1 MKWTESQYKAINND
15 GKNLLVSAGAGCG
28 KTAILTNRIIRLML
42 ENKIDIN
49 KFLVVTFTN
58 AAANG
63 MKEKIRKL
71 LYEKLKEEKS
81 DKKFLFE
88 QISNLESA
96 NISTLHSL
104 CINIIR
110 EYYHIV
116 EIDPSFQIITDT
128 NVDMLMDEAFEKLF
142 NDRYENNDEQF
153 IQTSLNYSFS
163 RTNEDY
169 FKEQLKSIYTFIYN
183 RPSPFK
189 WLHEKVE
196 FFNQNEEELKESL
209 AFKIIKEEAYDGIEL
224 SFNLLNEALEKAK
237 FYKANEKL
245 IDLLNEEVN
254 NIKLLKRDFD
264 NNSNKVFSLKMGDIF
279 RARIVGTNKLDPQI
293 KNEITQ
299 KRNLAKDTIKNIINN
314 LYAFSIEDMLKIN
327 NNLYPQMQTIEKA
340 LIDFDYYY
348 KEIKKEKGVLEF
360 NDIEHLCL
368 EILNN
373 ENARKE
379 IVNKFDFV
387 FVDEYQD
394 TNLVQEA
401 IITKII
407 KENNLF
413 TVGDVKQSIYRF
425 RQAEPEVFINR
436 LERYEKENDINEIIY
451 MNTNFRTNK
460 NIISGINELFSKI
473 MSKDIGKIDY
483 IENEKLIPGRNEEI
497 ESKIELHFLKE
508 NENDEDYFDK
518 PLTNDEKEYTYLAML
533 INNLIKQDIYDSEL
547 KKFRKTK
554 FSDICILARSANT
567 KIKPL
572 KEIFN
577 KYSIPVNS
585 EKETEY
591 FKTHEISIIKD
602 FLNIIN
608 NFKDDLSLLGIMRG
622 PIFNFSTEELLEI
635 KLYSKEK
642 YYYKCVENFTKEEND
657 NIELKN
663 KVINMINIINEY
675 NSKSLYMSVSD
686 LIEDIYEKTSF
697 TEYVKALPFGNIREN
712 NLKALITKAK
722 EYENFSN
729 EGLYGFIKFMDYA
742 KERNES
748 GIALNENSDNSV
760 KFTTIHASKGLEFPI
775 VILMDTSKT
784 FNERDLKENIVLNKD
799 LGLCPSLIDLDNKIK
814 INSISKISANELE
827 KQELKSEEMRLLYV
841 ALTRA
846 KEKLIITSK
855 AKIED
860 ILEKIPKEITRVDI
874 KNSKTYLDWIV
885 KAILYNNHFNTKENI
900 VFEDKNFIIYN
911 NDINSLLT
919 DTNNNEDKTI
929 KNEKFTNEDF
939 SKLIIQNLNY
949 KYKNIIDT
957 KIPRKAGV
965 SSLKNTELLE
975 VGNNV
980 ITIKEE
986 PDFLKEETEISA
998 AQKGTI
1004 IHFIFETIDINK
1016 LKEDSNLRDNIDNQ
1030 INELI
1035 EKEILSKKEYESID
1049 IEYVYKFFESEIGK
1063 QLLNSKKIY
1072 RELPFNLAIPA
1083 KDISDKW
1090 VESDEDVLVQGIIDL
1105 TFEDENGNMIL
1116 VDYKT
1121 NYFKTDK
1128 EKETL
1133 IKEYK
1138 LQINYYKKAITTLM
1152 NKKVSHSYL
1161 YFLSKNIITEV

>member
-1 MKWTESQYKAINND
+1 MKWTESQSKAINND
-15 GKNLLVSAGAGCG
+15 DKNLLVSAGAGCG

-58 AAANG
+58 AAASG

-88 QISNLESA
+88 QISNLESS

-104 CINIIR
+104 CISIIR
-110 EYYHIV
+110 EYYHIIN
-116 EIDPSFQIITDT
+116 IDPSFQIITDT
-128 NVDMLMDEAFEKLF
+128 NIDMLMDEAFEKLF
-142 NDRYENNDEQF
+142 NDRYENDDEGF

-163 RTNEDY
+163 SANEDY
-169 FKEQLKSIYTFIYN
+169 FKEQLKNIYTFIYN
-183 RPSPFK
+183 RPNPFK

-196 FFNQNEEELKESL
+196 IFNQDKEDIKKSL
-209 AFKIIKEEAYDGIEL
+209 AFKIIKQEVYNGIEL
-224 SFNLLNEALEKAK
+224 SLNSLNEALEKAK
-237 FYKANEKL
+237 FFRANEKL
-245 IDLLNEEVN
+245 IDLLNEEIN
-254 NIKLLKRDFD
+254 NIKIFKRDFD
-264 NNSNKVFSLKMGDIF
+264 NDSDKLFDLEMKNLF
-279 RARIVGTNKLDPQI
+279 RARIVGVNNLDPEI
-293 KNEITQ
+293 KDKITE
-299 KRNLAKDTIKNIINN
+299 KRNLAKETIKNIINK
-314 LYAFSIEDMLKIN
+314 LYTFSLDDIFEIN
-327 NNLYPQMQTIEKA
+327 KKLYPQMKTIEKA

-348 KEIKKEKGVLEF
+348 KELKREKGVLEF
-360 NDIEHLCL
+360 KDVEHLCL

-373 ENARKE
+373 DEARKE
-379 IVNKFDFV
+379 IISKFDFV

-436 LERYEKENDINEIIY
+436 LEKYEKENDISEIIY

-473 MSKDIGKIDY
+473 MSKEIGKIDY
-483 IENEKLIPGRNEEI
+483 NENERLIPGRDEEI
-497 ESKIELHFLKE
+497 KSKIEVHFIKDEE
-508 NENDEDYFDK
+508 NNEDYFEK
-518 PLTNDEKEYTYLAML
+518 PLTKEEKEYNYLAVL
-533 INNLIKQDIYDSEL
+533 INNLLKQDIYDSEL
-547 KKFRKTK
+547 KAFRKTK

-577 KYSIPVNS
+577 KYSIPINS

-608 NFKDDLSLLGIMRG
+608 NFKDDLSLLGVMRG
-622 PIFNFSTEELLEI
+622 PIFNFSTDELLEI
-635 KLYSKEK
+635 KLFSKEK
-642 YYYKCVENFTKEEND
+642 FYYKCVENFNKATNKND
-657 NIELKN
+657 ELKA
-663 KVINMINIINEY
+663 KIDYMINTINEY
-675 NSKSLYMSVSD
+675 SNKSLYMPVSD
-686 LIEDIYEKTSF
+686 LIEDIYERTSLI
-697 TEYVKALPFGNIREN
+697 EYVKTLPFGDIREN
-712 NLKALITKAK
+712 NLKTLITKAK
-722 EYENFSN
+722 DYENFSN
-729 EGLYGFIKFMDYA
+729 EGLYGFIRFMDYA
-742 KERNES
+742 KDNNES
-748 GIALNENSDNSV
+748 GIALNESSDNSV

-775 VILMDTSKT
+775 LILIDAGKR
-784 FNERDLKENIVLNKD
+784 FNEADLKENIVLNKD
-799 LGLCPSLIDLDNKIK
+799 LGLCPNLIDLDNKIK
-814 INSISKISANELE
+814 INSISKIAANELE
-827 KQELKSEEMRLLYV
+827 KQEIKSEEMRLLYV

-855 AKIED
+855 NKLED
-860 ILEKIPKEITRVDI
+860 ILKNIPNNISKETIR
-874 KNSKTYLDWIV
+874 NSNDYLSWIIN
-885 KAILYNNHFNTKENI
+885 AILCKKKINTEKNV
-900 VFEDKNFIIYN
+900 VFEDENFIIYN
-911 NDINSLLT
+911 NNINTLLINNKE
-919 DTNNNEDKTI
+919 DEQTNKS
-929 KNEKFTNEDF
+929 KAKKDF
-939 SKLIIQNLNY
+939 SDFIIKNLNY
-949 KYKNIIDT
+949 QYQNIIDT

-965 SSLKNTELLE
+965 SSLKDTELLE

-980 ITIKEE
+980 ITIKDE
-986 PDFLKEETEISA
+986 PEFLKAETELSA

-1004 IHFIFETIDINK
+1004 IHFIFETVDINK
-1016 LKEDSNLRDNIDNQ
+1016 LRETDNLRENINNQ
-1030 INELI
+1030 IKEMI
-1035 EKEILSKKEYESID
+1035 DKEILSKKEAESID
-1049 IEYVYKFFESEIGK
+1049 MEYVYNFFESDIGK
-1063 QLLNSKKIY
+1063 KLLNSKKVY

-1090 VESDEDVLVQGIIDL
+1090 AESDEDVLVQGIIDL
-1105 TFEDENGNMIL
+1105 TFEDENKNMIL

-1128 EKETL
+1128 EKENL
-1133 IKEYK
+1133 IRDYT